1 MLKIRNFPVP
11 TLCVINGIA
20 AAAGFQMALAC
31 DLVIASEK
39 SSFSTPGVKWGLFC
53 STPAVELIRAINS

>member
-1 MLKIRNFPVP
+1 MLKLRHFPVP

-31 DLVIASEK
+31 DLLVA
-39 SSFSTPGVKWGLFC
+39 T
-53 STPAVELIRAINS
+53 